1 MAFMENLGVDHVSVH
16 SSQAIT
22 HSFHFVG
29 RIDIYEL
36 RLIMSKLHR
45 NPNETEL
52 REMIS
57 SVDDNGDGAI
67 DFDEFL
73 VLMKSRV
80 GEGGPD
86 KDLRHAFSQF
96 DTRQKG
102 YIDRESLKLIMA
114 EFDQPLT
121 EDECN
126 AIFAEADTEKRGR
139 ITFQAFKEL
148 MVSL

>member
-1 MAFMENLGVDHVSVH
+1 M
-16 SSQAIT
+16 
-22 HSFHFVG
+22 
-29 RIDIYEL
+29 R
-36 RLIMSKLHR
+36 KLHR
-45 NPNETEL
+45 NPTETEL
-52 REMIS
+52 KEMIS

-86 KDLRHAFSQF
+86 KDLRLAFSQF
-96 DTRQKG
+96 DSRGKG
-102 YIDRESLKLIMA
+102 YIDRETLKLIMA

-126 AIFAEADTEKRGR
+126 AIFAQADSEKRGR
-139 ITFQAFKEL
+139 ITFPAFKEL
-148 MVSL
+148 MVRFFNRERFCLSFKNCSNMTCVRHNGTAVLDMKG